1 MAWFEDIEI
10 GRVIELGSHTFTSD
24 DIIRFAEKYD
34 PQPFHTD
41 PEAAKDSHFG
51 DLVAAGWHIAAV
63 WMKLM
68 IGARETAPKDESKPA
83 PDGRQ
88 APQGGPSPGFFDLKW
103 IKPVRAEDTISYRT
117 TTIEKVDLK
126 SRPYQGIIRSLNEGF
141 NQDRELVFSFIG
153 QGLIE
158 RRDPYLPEETTK

>member
-1 MAWFEDIEI
+1 MAWFEEAEI
-10 GRVIELGSHTFTSD
+10 GKTVALGSHTFTEA

-41 PEAAKDSHFG
+41 PEAAKETHFG
-51 DLVAAGWHIAAV
+51 GLVAAGWHIAAI

-68 IGARETAPKDESKPA
+68 ITTRRDAPVEESAPA
-83 PDGRQ
+83 PDGRP
-88 APQGGPSPGFFDLKW
+88 APRGGPSPGFLDLKW
-103 IKPVRAEDTISYRT
+103 LKPVRAGDTITYRT
-117 TTIEKVDLK
+117 TATERVDLK

-141 NQDRELVFSFIG
+141 NQNGELVFSFIG

-158 RRDPYLPEETTK
+158 RRDPFHPDAL

>member
-10 GRVIELGSHTFTSD
+10 GTVIELGSHTFTSD
-24 DIIRFAEKYD
+24 DIVRFAEKYD

-41 PEAAKDSHFG
+41 PEGAKDSHFG
-51 DLVAAGWHIAAV
+51 GLVAAGWHIAAV

-68 IGARETAPKDESKPA
+68 IEARKRAPTEADKPA
-83 PDGRQ
+83 PDGRA

-103 IKPVRAEDTISYRT
+103 IKPVRADDTISYRST
-117 TTIEKVDLK
+117 TLEKVDLK
-126 SRPYQGIIRSLNEGF
+126 SRPNQGIVRNLNEGF
-141 NQDRELVFSFIG
+141 NQKGELVFSFVG

-158 RRDPYLPEETTK
+158 RHTPYSPEETSP

>member
-1 MAWFEDIEI
+1 MAWFEEIEI
-10 GRVIELGSHTFTSD
+10 GQVMELGSHTFTSE
-24 DIIRFAEKYD
+24 DIIRFAKKYD

-51 DLVAAGWHIAAV
+51 GLVAAGWHIAAV

-68 IGARETAPKDESKPA
+68 IAARKTAPKEEGAPA
-83 PDGRQ
+83 PDGRP
-88 APQGGPSPGFFDLKW
+88 APRGGPSPGFFDLKW
-103 IKPVRAEDTISYRT
+103 IKPVRADDVISYRT

-141 NQDRELVFSFIG
+141 NQNGELVFSFIG

-158 RRDPYLPEETTK
+158 RREPYKTDTT

>member
-1 MAWFEDIEI
+1 MAWFEEIEI
-10 GRVIELGSHTFTSD
+10 GQTLELGNHTFTSD
-24 DIIRFAEKYD
+24 DIIRFAQKYD

-51 DLVAAGWHIAAV
+51 GLVAAGWHIAAV

-68 IGARETAPKDESKPA
+68 IASRKTAPKEESAPA
-83 PDGRQ
+83 PDGRP
-88 APQGGPSPGFFDLKW
+88 APRGGPSPGFFDLKW
-103 IKPVRAEDTISYRT
+103 IKPVRAEDVISYRT

-141 NQDRELVFSFIG
+141 NQDGELVFSFVG
-153 QGLIE
+153 QGLVE
-158 RRDPYLPEETTK
+158 RRDPFAAPSDA